1 MIGKKLI
8 ALLVLIMTGLVMTPA
23 HSADSLGI
31 GLTVIPVNDGTNANL
46 SFNNRLWFGIEQGQ
60 SFTRQI
66 EISSS
71 SAIAQKV
78 EMQLFD
84 VLYDNG
90 ARGIRTDRASATS
103 PWVEFSPASV
113 VLPPKGKANVSMTY
127 TIPMNAPDSSYEAFL
142 RVNASAVSL
151 PKSQESKDGGVRVVL
166 AGSAAID
173 LPVWL
178 GVGDPIN
185 LKSDFEISGVFGAL
199 IGGEKKLR
207 VIVKNSGKTPLG
219 LDGSVQLID
228 AAFSDRTFGPFSY
241 RSSEIQ
247 PGQESFID
255 IAMPDEVTEG
265 RWKIFVVAEQGSI
278 RKSKV
283 FEEELT
289 FKPLGTGFPIQ
300 FLIVMLG
307 IIGLVFGWRLIR
319 SSSRPTSKSQSRFRK
334 SELGEK
340 QIAQEKLIEQ
350 LNAQIAAQEFRKKKR
365 PTKKES
371 SKKVIKKA
379 PASKKSQVKK
389 ASASKKSQ
397 VKKASAS
404 KKSQVK
410 KATLKKKSVRKKP
423 AKRATAK
430 KR

>member
-23 HSADSLGI
+23 YSADSLGI

-66 EISSS
+66 EVSSS
-71 SAIAQKV
+71 STIAQKV

-90 ARGIRTDRASATS
+90 LRGIRTDRASTTT
-103 PWVEFSPASV
+103 PWVKFSPASV
-113 VLPPKGKANVSMTY
+113 VLPPKGKANISMTY
-127 TIPMNAPDSSYEAFL
+127 TIPTDAPDSSYEAFL
-142 RVNASAVSL
+142 RVNASAVNL

-219 LDGSVQLID
+219 LDGSVQLTD

-241 RSSEIQ
+241 RSPEIQ

-300 FLIVMLG
+300 FLIVILA

-319 SSSRPTSKSQSRFRK
+319 SSSSPISKSQSRFRK
-334 SELGEK
+334 SQLGDK
-340 QIAQEKLIEQ
+340 QIAQELIKQ

-365 PTKKES
+365 PTKKRS
-371 SKKVIKKA
+371 PKKVI
-379 PASKKSQVKK
+379 KK

>member
-8 ALLVLIMTGLVMTPA
+8 ALLVLIMAGLVMTPA
-23 HSADSLGI
+23 YSADSLGI

-66 EISSS
+66 EVSSS
-71 SAIAQKV
+71 STIAQKV

-90 ARGIRTDRASATS
+90 LRGIRTDRASTTT
-103 PWVEFSPASV
+103 PWVKFSPASV
-113 VLPPKGKANVSMTY
+113 VLPPKGKANISMTY
-127 TIPMNAPDSSYEAFL
+127 TIPTDVPDSSYEAFL
-142 RVNASAVSL
+142 RVNASAVNL
-151 PKSQESKDGGVRVVL
+151 PKLQQSKDGGVRVVL

-219 LDGSVQLID
+219 LDGSVQLTD

-241 RSSEIQ
+241 RSPEIQ

-300 FLIVMLG
+300 FLIVILG

-319 SSSRPTSKSQSRFRK
+319 SSSSPISKSQSRFRK
-334 SELGEK
+334 SQLGDK
-340 QIAQEKLIEQ
+340 QIAQELIKQ

-365 PTKKES
+365 PTKKRS
-371 SKKVIKKA
+371 PKKVI
-379 PASKKSQVKK
+379 
-389 ASASKKSQ
+389 
-397 VKKASAS
+397 KKASAS

>member
-1 MIGKKLI
+1 
-8 ALLVLIMTGLVMTPA
+8 
-23 HSADSLGI
+23 
-31 GLTVIPVNDGTNANL
+31 
-46 SFNNRLWFGIEQGQ
+46 
-60 SFTRQI
+60 
-66 EISSS
+66 
-71 SAIAQKV
+71 
-78 EMQLFD
+78 MQLFD

-90 ARGIRTDRASATS
+90 ARGIRTDRASTTT
-103 PWVEFSPASV
+103 PWVKFSPASV
-113 VLPPKGKANVSMTY
+113 VLPPKGKANISMTY
-127 TIPMNAPDSSYEAFL
+127 TIPTDAPDSSYEAFL
-142 RVNASAVSL
+142 RVNASAVNL

-219 LDGSVQLID
+219 LDGSVQLTD
-228 AAFSDRTFGPFSY
+228 AAFSDRTFGPFFY
-241 RSSEIQ
+241 RSPEIQ

-300 FLIVMLG
+300 FLIVILA

-319 SSSRPTSKSQSRFRK
+319 SSSSPISKSQSRFRK
-334 SELGEK
+334 SQLGDK
-340 QIAQEKLIEQ
+340 QIAQELIKQ

-365 PTKKES
+365 PTKKRS
-371 SKKVIKKA
+371 PKKVI
-379 PASKKSQVKK
+379 KK

>member
-8 ALLVLIMTGLVMTPA
+8 AVLVLIMAGLVMTPA
-23 HSADSLGI
+23 YSADSLGI

-66 EISSS
+66 EVSSS
-71 SAIAQKV
+71 STIAQKV

-90 ARGIRTDRASATS
+90 LRGIRTDRASTTT
-103 PWVEFSPASV
+103 PWVKFSPASV
-113 VLPPKGKANVSMTY
+113 VLPPKGKANISMTY
-127 TIPMNAPDSSYEAFL
+127 TIPTDAPDSSYEAFL
-142 RVNASAVSL
+142 RVNASAVNL

-219 LDGSVQLID
+219 LDGSVQLTD
-228 AAFSDRTFGPFSY
+228 AAFSDRTFGPFFY
-241 RSSEIQ
+241 RSPEIQ

-300 FLIVMLG
+300 FLIAILA
-307 IIGLVFGWRLIR
+307 IIGLVLGWRLIR
-319 SSSRPTSKSQSRFRK
+319 SSSSPISKSQSRFRK
-334 SELGEK
+334 SQLGDK
-340 QIAQEKLIEQ
+340 QIAQELIKQ

-365 PTKKES
+365 PTKKRS
-371 SKKVIKKA
+371 PKKVI
-379 PASKKSQVKK
+379 
-389 ASASKKSQ
+389 
-397 VKKASAS
+397 KKASAS

>member
-1 MIGKKLI
+1 VIGKKLI
-8 ALLVLIMTGLVMTPA
+8 ALLVLIMAGLVMTPA
-23 HSADSLGI
+23 YSADSLGI

-66 EISSS
+66 EVSSS
-71 SAIAQKV
+71 STIAQKV

-90 ARGIRTDRASATS
+90 LRGIRTDRASATS

-142 RVNASAVSL
+142 RVNASAVNL

-219 LDGSVQLID
+219 LDGSVQLTD
-228 AAFSDRTFGPFSY
+228 AAFSDRTFGPFFY
-241 RSSEIQ
+241 RSPEIQ

-300 FLIVMLG
+300 FLIVILA

-319 SSSRPTSKSQSRFRK
+319 SSSSPISKSQSRFRK
-334 SELGEK
+334 SQLGDK
-340 QIAQEKLIEQ
+340 QIAQELIKQ

-365 PTKKES
+365 PTKKRS
-371 SKKVIKKA
+371 PKKVI
-379 PASKKSQVKK
+379 KK

>member
-8 ALLVLIMTGLVMTPA
+8 ALPVLIMAGLVMTPA
-23 HSADSLGI
+23 YSADSLGI

-66 EISSS
+66 EVSSS
-71 SAIAQKV
+71 STIAQKV

-90 ARGIRTDRASATS
+90 LRGIRTDRASTTT
-103 PWVEFSPASV
+103 PWVKFSPASV
-113 VLPPKGKANVSMTY
+113 VLPPKGKANISMTY
-127 TIPMNAPDSSYEAFL
+127 TIPTDAPDSSYEAFL
-142 RVNASAVSL
+142 RVNASAVNL
-151 PKSQESKDGGVRVVL
+151 PKSQQSKDGGVRVVL

-219 LDGSVQLID
+219 LDGSVQLTD
-228 AAFSDRTFGPFSY
+228 AAFSDRTFGPFFY
-241 RSSEIQ
+241 RSPEIQ

-300 FLIVMLG
+300 FLIVILA

-319 SSSRPTSKSQSRFRK
+319 SSSSPISKSQSRFRK
-334 SELGEK
+334 SQLGDK
-340 QIAQEKLIEQ
+340 QIAQELIKQ

-365 PTKKES
+365 PTKKRS
-371 SKKVIKKA
+371 PKKVI
-379 PASKKSQVKK
+379 
-389 ASASKKSQ
+389 
-397 VKKASAS
+397 KKASAS

>member
-1 MIGKKLI
+1 VIGKKMI
-8 ALLVLIMTGLVMTPA
+8 ALLVLIMAGLVMTPA
-23 HSADSLGI
+23 YSADSLGI

-66 EISSS
+66 EVSSS
-71 SAIAQKV
+71 STIAQKV

-90 ARGIRTDRASATS
+90 LRGIRTDRASATS

-113 VLPPKGKANVSMTY
+113 VLPPKGKANVRMTY

-142 RVNASAVSL
+142 RVNASAVNL

-219 LDGSVQLID
+219 LDGSVQLTD
-228 AAFSDRTFGPFSY
+228 AVFSDRTFGPFSY
-241 RSSEIQ
+241 RSPEIQ

-307 IIGLVFGWRLIR
+307 IIGLVFGWRLIS
-319 SSSRPTSKSQSRFRK
+319 SSSRPISKSQSRFRK
-334 SELGEK
+334 SQLGDK
-340 QIAQEKLIEQ
+340 QIAQELIKQ

-365 PTKKES
+365 PTKKRS
-371 SKKVIKKA
+371 PKKVI
-379 PASKKSQVKK
+379 
-389 ASASKKSQ
+389 
-397 VKKASAS
+397 KKASAS

>member
-1 MIGKKLI
+1 
-8 ALLVLIMTGLVMTPA
+8 
-23 HSADSLGI
+23 
-31 GLTVIPVNDGTNANL
+31 
-46 SFNNRLWFGIEQGQ
+46 
-60 SFTRQI
+60 
-66 EISSS
+66 
-71 SAIAQKV
+71 
-78 EMQLFD
+78 
-84 VLYDNG
+84 
-90 ARGIRTDRASATS
+90 
-103 PWVEFSPASV
+103 
-113 VLPPKGKANVSMTY
+113 
-127 TIPMNAPDSSYEAFL
+127 MNAPDSSYEAFL
-142 RVNASAVSL
+142 RVNASAVNL

-219 LDGSVQLID
+219 LDGSVQLTD
-228 AAFSDRTFGPFSY
+228 AVFSDRTFGPFSY
-241 RSSEIQ
+241 RSPEIQ

-289 FKPLGTGFPIQ
+289 FKPLGTGFQIQ

-319 SSSRPTSKSQSRFRK
+319 SPSRPNSKSQSRFRK
-334 SELGEK
+334 SELDEK

-350 LNAQIAAQEFRKKKR
+350 LNAQIAAQEFRKKNR

-371 SKKVIKKA
+371 PKKVIKKA
-379 PASKKSQVKK
+379 SASKKSQVKK

>member
-1 MIGKKLI
+1 
-8 ALLVLIMTGLVMTPA
+8 MTPA
-23 HSADSLGI
+23 YSADSLGI

-66 EISSS
+66 EVSSS

-90 ARGIRTDRASATS
+90 ARGIRTDRASTTT
-103 PWVEFSPASV
+103 PWVKFSPASV
-113 VLPPKGKANVSMTY
+113 VLPPKGKANISMTY
-127 TIPMNAPDSSYEAFL
+127 TIPTDAPDSSYEAFL
-142 RVNASAVSL
+142 RVNASAVNL

-219 LDGSVQLID
+219 LDGSVQLTD
-228 AAFSDRTFGPFSY
+228 AAFSDRTFGPFFY
-241 RSSEIQ
+241 RSPEIQ

-300 FLIVMLG
+300 FLIVILA

-319 SSSRPTSKSQSRFRK
+319 SSSSPISKSQSRFRK
-334 SELGEK
+334 SQLGDK
-340 QIAQEKLIEQ
+340 QIAQELIKQ

-365 PTKKES
+365 PTKKRS
-371 SKKVIKKA
+371 PKKVI
-379 PASKKSQVKK
+379 KK

>member
-1 MIGKKLI
+1 M
-8 ALLVLIMTGLVMTPA
+8 AGLVMTPA
-23 HSADSLGI
+23 YSADSLGI

-66 EISSS
+66 EVSSS
-71 SAIAQKV
+71 STIAQKV

-90 ARGIRTDRASATS
+90 LRGIRTDRASTTT
-103 PWVEFSPASV
+103 PWVKFSPASV
-113 VLPPKGKANVSMTY
+113 VLPPKGKANISMTY
-127 TIPMNAPDSSYEAFL
+127 TIPTDAPDSSYEAFL
-142 RVNASAVSL
+142 RVNASAVNL
-151 PKSQESKDGGVRVVL
+151 PKSQQSKDGGVRVVL

-219 LDGSVQLID
+219 LDGSVQLTD
-228 AAFSDRTFGPFSY
+228 AAFSDRTFGPFFY
-241 RSSEIQ
+241 RSPEIQ

-300 FLIVMLG
+300 FLIVILA

-319 SSSRPTSKSQSRFRK
+319 SSSSPISKSQSRFRK
-334 SELGEK
+334 SQLGDK
-340 QIAQEKLIEQ
+340 QIAQELIKQ

-365 PTKKES
+365 PTKKRS
-371 SKKVIKKA
+371 PKKVI
-379 PASKKSQVKK
+379 
-389 ASASKKSQ
+389 
-397 VKKASAS
+397 KKASAS

>member
-1 MIGKKLI
+1 
-8 ALLVLIMTGLVMTPA
+8 MTPA
-23 HSADSLGI
+23 YSADSLGI

-66 EISSS
+66 EVSSS
-71 SAIAQKV
+71 STIAQKV

-90 ARGIRTDRASATS
+90 LRGIRTDRASTTT
-103 PWVEFSPASV
+103 PWVKFSPASV
-113 VLPPKGKANVSMTY
+113 VLPPKGKANISMTY
-127 TIPMNAPDSSYEAFL
+127 TIPTDAPDSSYEAFL
-142 RVNASAVSL
+142 RVNASAVNL

-219 LDGSVQLID
+219 LDGSVQLTD
-228 AAFSDRTFGPFSY
+228 AAFSDRTFGPFFY
-241 RSSEIQ
+241 RSPEIQ

-300 FLIVMLG
+300 FLIVILA

-319 SSSRPTSKSQSRFRK
+319 SSSSPISKSQSRFRK
-334 SELGEK
+334 SQLGDK
-340 QIAQEKLIEQ
+340 QIAQELIKQ

-365 PTKKES
+365 PTKKRS
-371 SKKVIKKA
+371 PKKVI
-379 PASKKSQVKK
+379 
-389 ASASKKSQ
+389 
-397 VKKASAS
+397 KKASAS

>member
-1 MIGKKLI
+1 VIGKKMI
-8 ALLVLIMTGLVMTPA
+8 ALLVLIMAGLVMTPA
-23 HSADSLGI
+23 YSADSLGI

-66 EISSS
+66 EVSSS
-71 SAIAQKV
+71 STIAQKV

-90 ARGIRTDRASATS
+90 LRGIRTDRASTTT
-103 PWVEFSPASV
+103 PWVKFSPASV
-113 VLPPKGKANVSMTY
+113 VLPPKGKANISMTY
-127 TIPMNAPDSSYEAFL
+127 TIPTDAPDSSYEAFL
-142 RVNASAVSL
+142 RVNASAVNL

-219 LDGSVQLID
+219 LDGSVQLTD
-228 AAFSDRTFGPFSY
+228 AAFSDRTFGPFFY
-241 RSSEIQ
+241 RSPEIQ

-300 FLIVMLG
+300 FLIVILA

-319 SSSRPTSKSQSRFRK
+319 SSSSPISKSQSRFRK
-334 SELGEK
+334 SQLGDK
-340 QIAQEKLIEQ
+340 QIAQELIKQ

-365 PTKKES
+365 PTKKRS
-371 SKKVIKKA
+371 PKKVI
-379 PASKKSQVKK
+379 KK

>member
-1 MIGKKLI
+1 VIGKKLI
-8 ALLVLIMTGLVMTPA
+8 ALLVLIMAGLVMTPA
-23 HSADSLGI
+23 YSADSLGI

-66 EISSS
+66 EVSSS
-71 SAIAQKV
+71 STIAQKV

-90 ARGIRTDRASATS
+90 LRGIRTDRASTTT
-103 PWVEFSPASV
+103 PWVKFSPASV
-113 VLPPKGKANVSMTY
+113 VLPPKGKANISMTY
-127 TIPMNAPDSSYEAFL
+127 TIPTDAPDSSYEAFL
-142 RVNASAVSL
+142 RVNASAVNL

-219 LDGSVQLID
+219 LDGSVQLTD
-228 AAFSDRTFGPFSY
+228 AAFSDRTFGPFFY
-241 RSSEIQ
+241 RSPEIQ

-300 FLIVMLG
+300 FLIVILA

-319 SSSRPTSKSQSRFRK
+319 SSSSPISKSQSRFRK
-334 SELGEK
+334 SQLGDK
-340 QIAQEKLIEQ
+340 QIAQELIKQ

-365 PTKKES
+365 PTKKRS
-371 SKKVIKKA
+371 PKKVI
-379 PASKKSQVKK
+379 
-389 ASASKKSQ
+389 
-397 VKKASAS
+397 KKASAS

>member
-8 ALLVLIMTGLVMTPA
+8 ALLVLIMAGLVMTPA
-23 HSADSLGI
+23 YSADSLGI

-66 EISSS
+66 EVSSS
-71 SAIAQKV
+71 STIAQKV

-90 ARGIRTDRASATS
+90 LRGIRTDRASTTT
-103 PWVEFSPASV
+103 PWVKFSPASV
-113 VLPPKGKANVSMTY
+113 VLPPKGKANISMTY
-127 TIPMNAPDSSYEAFL
+127 TIPTDAPDSSYEAFL
-142 RVNASAVSL
+142 RVNASAVNL
-151 PKSQESKDGGVRVVL
+151 PKSQQSKDGGVRVVL

-219 LDGSVQLID
+219 LDGSVQLTD
-228 AAFSDRTFGPFSY
+228 AAFSDRTFGPFFY
-241 RSSEIQ
+241 RSPEIQ

-300 FLIVMLG
+300 FLIVILA

-319 SSSRPTSKSQSRFRK
+319 SSSSPISKSQSRFRK
-334 SELGEK
+334 SQLGDK
-340 QIAQEKLIEQ
+340 QIAQELIKQ

-365 PTKKES
+365 PTKKRS
-371 SKKVIKKA
+371 PKKVI
-379 PASKKSQVKK
+379 
-389 ASASKKSQ
+389 
-397 VKKASAS
+397 KKASAS

>member
-1 MIGKKLI
+1 VIGKKLI
-8 ALLVLIMTGLVMTPA
+8 ALLVLIMAGLVMTPA
-23 HSADSLGI
+23 YSADSLGI

-66 EISSS
+66 EVSSS
-71 SAIAQKV
+71 STIAQKV

-90 ARGIRTDRASATS
+90 ARGIRTDRASTTT
-103 PWVEFSPASV
+103 PWVKFSPASV
-113 VLPPKGKANVSMTY
+113 VLPPKGKANISMTY
-127 TIPMNAPDSSYEAFL
+127 TIPTDAPDSSYEAFL
-142 RVNASAVSL
+142 RVNASAVNL

-219 LDGSVQLID
+219 LDGSVQLTD
-228 AAFSDRTFGPFSY
+228 AAFSDRTFGPFFY
-241 RSSEIQ
+241 RSPEIQ

-300 FLIVMLG
+300 FLIVILA

-319 SSSRPTSKSQSRFRK
+319 SSSSPISKSQSRFRK
-334 SELGEK
+334 SQLGDK
-340 QIAQEKLIEQ
+340 QIAQELIKQ

-365 PTKKES
+365 PTKKRS
-371 SKKVIKKA
+371 PKKVI
-379 PASKKSQVKK
+379 
-389 ASASKKSQ
+389 
-397 VKKASAS
+397 KKASAS

>member
-1 MIGKKLI
+1 VIGKKLI
-8 ALLVLIMTGLVMTPA
+8 ALLVLIMAGLVMTPA
-23 HSADSLGI
+23 YSADSLGI

-66 EISSS
+66 EVSSS
-71 SAIAQKV
+71 STIAQKV

-90 ARGIRTDRASATS
+90 LRGIRTDRASTTT
-103 PWVEFSPASV
+103 PWVKFSPASV
-113 VLPPKGKANVSMTY
+113 VLPPKGKANISMTY
-127 TIPMNAPDSSYEAFL
+127 TIPTDAPDSSYEAFL
-142 RVNASAVSL
+142 RVNASAVNL
-151 PKSQESKDGGVRVVL
+151 PKSQQSKDGGVRVVL

-219 LDGSVQLID
+219 LDGSVQLTD
-228 AAFSDRTFGPFSY
+228 AAFSDRTFGPFFY
-241 RSSEIQ
+241 RSPEIQ

-300 FLIVMLG
+300 FLIVILA

-319 SSSRPTSKSQSRFRK
+319 SSSSPISKSQSRFRK
-334 SELGEK
+334 SQLGDK
-340 QIAQEKLIEQ
+340 QIAQELIKQ

-365 PTKKES
+365 PTKKRS
-371 SKKVIKKA
+371 PKKVI
-379 PASKKSQVKK
+379 KK

>member
-1 MIGKKLI
+1 
-8 ALLVLIMTGLVMTPA
+8 
-23 HSADSLGI
+23 
-31 GLTVIPVNDGTNANL
+31 
-46 SFNNRLWFGIEQGQ
+46 
-60 SFTRQI
+60 
-66 EISSS
+66 
-71 SAIAQKV
+71 
-78 EMQLFD
+78 
-84 VLYDNG
+84 
-90 ARGIRTDRASATS
+90 
-103 PWVEFSPASV
+103 
-113 VLPPKGKANVSMTY
+113 
-127 TIPMNAPDSSYEAFL
+127 
-142 RVNASAVSL
+142 
-151 PKSQESKDGGVRVVL
+151 VL

-173 LPVWL
+173 TPVWL

-185 LKSDFEISGVFGAL
+185 LKSDFEISGVFGVL

-207 VIVKNSGKTPLG
+207 VNVKNSGKTPLG
-219 LDGSVQLID
+219 LDGSVQLTD
-228 AAFSDRTFGPFSY
+228 AAFSDRTFGPFFY
-241 RSSEIQ
+241 RSPEIQ
-247 PGQESFID
+247 PGQDSFID

-300 FLIVMLG
+300 FLIVILA

-319 SSSRPTSKSQSRFRK
+319 SSSSPISKSQSRFRK
-334 SELGEK
+334 SQLGDK
-340 QIAQEKLIEQ
+340 QIAQEKLIKQ

-365 PTKKES
+365 PTKKRS
-371 SKKVIKKA
+371 PKKVIKK
-379 PASKKSQVKK
+379 S
-389 ASASKKSQ
+389 
-397 VKKASAS
+397 SAS

>member
-8 ALLVLIMTGLVMTPA
+8 AVLVLIMAGLVMTPA
-23 HSADSLGI
+23 YSADSLGI

-66 EISSS
+66 EVSSS
-71 SAIAQKV
+71 STIAQKV

-90 ARGIRTDRASATS
+90 LRGIRTDRASTTT
-103 PWVEFSPASV
+103 PWVKFSPASV
-113 VLPPKGKANVSMTY
+113 VLPPKGKANISMTY
-127 TIPMNAPDSSYEAFL
+127 TIPTDAPDSSYEAFL
-142 RVNASAVSL
+142 RVNASAVNL

-219 LDGSVQLID
+219 LDGSVQLTD
-228 AAFSDRTFGPFSY
+228 AAFSDRTFGPFFY
-241 RSSEIQ
+241 RSPEIQ

-300 FLIVMLG
+300 FLIVILA

-319 SSSRPTSKSQSRFRK
+319 SSSSPISKSQSRFRK
-334 SELGEK
+334 SQLGDK
-340 QIAQEKLIEQ
+340 QIAQELIKQ

-365 PTKKES
+365 PTKKRS
-371 SKKVIKKA
+371 PKKVI
-379 PASKKSQVKK
+379 KK

>member
-1 MIGKKLI
+1 VIGKKMI
-8 ALLVLIMTGLVMTPA
+8 ALLVLIMAGLVMTPA
-23 HSADSLGI
+23 YSADSLGI

-66 EISSS
+66 EVSSS
-71 SAIAQKV
+71 STIAQKV

-90 ARGIRTDRASATS
+90 LRGIRTDRASATS

-142 RVNASAVSL
+142 RVNASAVNL

-219 LDGSVQLID
+219 LDGSVQLTD
-228 AAFSDRTFGPFSY
+228 AVFSDRTFGPFSY
-241 RSSEIQ
+241 RSPEIQ

-289 FKPLGTGFPIQ
+289 FNPLGTGFPIQ
-300 FLIVMLG
+300 FLIVILA

-319 SSSRPTSKSQSRFRK
+319 SSSRPISKSQSRFRK
-334 SELGEK
+334 SQLGDK
-340 QIAQEKLIEQ
+340 QIAQELIKQ

-365 PTKKES
+365 PTKKRS
-371 SKKVIKKA
+371 PKKVI
-379 PASKKSQVKK
+379 KK

>member
-1 MIGKKLI
+1 VIGKKMI
-8 ALLVLIMTGLVMTPA
+8 ALLVLIMAGLVMTPA
-23 HSADSLGI
+23 YSADSLGI

-66 EISSS
+66 EVSSS
-71 SAIAQKV
+71 STIAQKV

-90 ARGIRTDRASATS
+90 LRGIRTDRASTTT
-103 PWVEFSPASV
+103 PWVKFSPASV
-113 VLPPKGKANVSMTY
+113 VLPPKGKANISMTY
-127 TIPMNAPDSSYEAFL
+127 TIPTDAPDSSYEAFL
-142 RVNASAVSL
+142 RVNASAVNL

-219 LDGSVQLID
+219 LDGSVQLTD
-228 AAFSDRTFGPFSY
+228 AAFSDRTFGPFFY
-241 RSSEIQ
+241 RSPEIQ

-300 FLIVMLG
+300 FLIVILA
-307 IIGLVFGWRLIR
+307 IIGLVLGWRLIR
-319 SSSRPTSKSQSRFRK
+319 SSSSPISKSQSRFRK
-334 SELGEK
+334 SQLGDK
-340 QIAQEKLIEQ
+340 QIAQELIKQ

-365 PTKKES
+365 PTKKRS
-371 SKKVIKKA
+371 PKKVI
-379 PASKKSQVKK
+379 
-389 ASASKKSQ
+389 
-397 VKKASAS
+397 KKASAS

>member
-1 MIGKKLI
+1 VIGKKLI
-8 ALLVLIMTGLVMTPA
+8 ALLVLIMAGLVMTPA
-23 HSADSLGI
+23 YSADSLGI

-66 EISSS
+66 EVSSS
-71 SAIAQKV
+71 STIAQKV

-90 ARGIRTDRASATS
+90 LRGIRTDRASTTT
-103 PWVEFSPASV
+103 PWVKFSPASV
-113 VLPPKGKANVSMTY
+113 VLPPKGKANISMTY
-127 TIPMNAPDSSYEAFL
+127 TIPTDAPDSSYEAFL
-142 RVNASAVSL
+142 RVNASAVNL

-219 LDGSVQLID
+219 LDGSVQLTD
-228 AAFSDRTFGPFSY
+228 AAFSDRTFGPFFY
-241 RSSEIQ
+241 RSPEIQ

-300 FLIVMLG
+300 FLIVILA

-319 SSSRPTSKSQSRFRK
+319 SSSSPISKSQSRFRK
-334 SELGEK
+334 SQLGDK
-340 QIAQEKLIEQ
+340 QIAQELIKQ

-365 PTKKES
+365 PTKKRS
-371 SKKVIKKA
+371 PKKVI
-379 PASKKSQVKK
+379 
-389 ASASKKSQ
+389 
-397 VKKASAS
+397 KKASAS

-410 KATLKKKSVRKKP
+410 KATRKKKSVRKKP
-423 AKRATAK
+423 AKRATTK

>member
-8 ALLVLIMTGLVMTPA
+8 ALLVLIMAGLVMTPA
-23 HSADSLGI
+23 YSADSLGI

-66 EISSS
+66 EVSSS
-71 SAIAQKV
+71 STIAQKV

-90 ARGIRTDRASATS
+90 LRGIRTDRASTTT
-103 PWVEFSPASV
+103 PWVKFSPASV
-113 VLPPKGKANVSMTY
+113 VLPPKGKANISMTY
-127 TIPMNAPDSSYEAFL
+127 TIPTDAPDSSYEAFL
-142 RVNASAVSL
+142 RVNASAVNL

-219 LDGSVQLID
+219 LDGSVQLTD
-228 AAFSDRTFGPFSY
+228 AAFSDRTFGPFFY
-241 RSSEIQ
+241 RSPEIQ

-300 FLIVMLG
+300 FLIVILA

-319 SSSRPTSKSQSRFRK
+319 SSSSPISKSQSRFRK
-334 SELGEK
+334 SQLGDK
-340 QIAQEKLIEQ
+340 QIAQELIKQ

-365 PTKKES
+365 PTKKRS
-371 SKKVIKKA
+371 PKKVI
-379 PASKKSQVKK
+379 
-389 ASASKKSQ
+389 
-397 VKKASAS
+397 KKASAS

>member
-1 MIGKKLI
+1 VIGKKLI
-8 ALLVLIMTGLVMTPA
+8 ALLVLIMAGLVMTPA
-23 HSADSLGI
+23 YSADSLGI

-66 EISSS
+66 EVSSS
-71 SAIAQKV
+71 STIAQKV

-90 ARGIRTDRASATS
+90 LRGIRTDRASTTT
-103 PWVEFSPASV
+103 PWVKFSPASV
-113 VLPPKGKANVSMTY
+113 VLPPKGKANISMTY
-127 TIPMNAPDSSYEAFL
+127 TIPTDAPDSSYEAFL
-142 RVNASAVSL
+142 RVNASAVNL

-219 LDGSVQLID
+219 LDGSVQLTD
-228 AAFSDRTFGPFSY
+228 AAFSDRTFGPFFY
-241 RSSEIQ
+241 RSPEIQ

-300 FLIVMLG
+300 FLIVILA

-319 SSSRPTSKSQSRFRK
+319 SSSSPISKSQSRFRK
-334 SELGEK
+334 SQLGDK
-340 QIAQEKLIEQ
+340 QIAQELIKQ

-365 PTKKES
+365 PTKKRS
-371 SKKVIKKA
+371 PKKVI
-379 PASKKSQVKK
+379 KK

>member
-1 MIGKKLI
+1 VIGKKMI
-8 ALLVLIMTGLVMTPA
+8 ALLVLIMAGLVMTPA
-23 HSADSLGI
+23 YSADSLGI

-66 EISSS
+66 EVSSS
-71 SAIAQKV
+71 STIAQKV

-90 ARGIRTDRASATS
+90 LRGIRTDRASATS

-142 RVNASAVSL
+142 RVNASAVNL

-219 LDGSVQLID
+219 LDGSVQLTD

-241 RSSEIQ
+241 RSPEIQ

-300 FLIVMLG
+300 FLIVILA

-319 SSSRPTSKSQSRFRK
+319 SSSSPISKSQSRFRK
-334 SELGEK
+334 SQLGDK
-340 QIAQEKLIEQ
+340 QIAQELIKQ

-365 PTKKES
+365 PTKKRS
-371 SKKVIKKA
+371 PKKVI
-379 PASKKSQVKK
+379 
-389 ASASKKSQ
+389 
-397 VKKASAS
+397 KKASAS

-423 AKRATAK
+423 DKRATAK

>member
-1 MIGKKLI
+1 VIGKKLI
-8 ALLVLIMTGLVMTPA
+8 ALLVLIMAGLVMTPA
-23 HSADSLGI
+23 YSADSLGI

-90 ARGIRTDRASATS
+90 ARGIRTDRASTTT
-103 PWVEFSPASV
+103 PWVKFSPASV
-113 VLPPKGKANVSMTY
+113 VLPPKGKANISMTY
-127 TIPMNAPDSSYEAFL
+127 TIPTDAPDSSYEAFL
-142 RVNASAVSL
+142 RVNASAVNL

-219 LDGSVQLID
+219 LDGSVQLTD
-228 AAFSDRTFGPFSY
+228 AVFSDRTFGPFSY
-241 RSSEIQ
+241 RSPEIQ

-300 FLIVMLG
+300 FLIVILA

-319 SSSRPTSKSQSRFRK
+319 SSSSPISKSQSRFRK
-334 SELGEK
+334 SQLGDK
-340 QIAQEKLIEQ
+340 QIAQELIKQ

-365 PTKKES
+365 PTKKRS
-371 SKKVIKKA
+371 PKKVI
-379 PASKKSQVKK
+379 KK

>member
-1 MIGKKLI
+1 VIGKKLI
-8 ALLVLIMTGLVMTPA
+8 ALLVLIMAGLVMTPA
-23 HSADSLGI
+23 YSADSLGI

-66 EISSS
+66 EVSSS
-71 SAIAQKV
+71 STIAQKV

-90 ARGIRTDRASATS
+90 LRGIRTDRASTTT
-103 PWVEFSPASV
+103 PWVKFSPASV
-113 VLPPKGKANVSMTY
+113 VLPPKGKANISMTY
-127 TIPMNAPDSSYEAFL
+127 TIPTDAPDSSYEAFL
-142 RVNASAVSL
+142 RVNASAVNL
-151 PKSQESKDGGVRVVL
+151 PKSQQSKDGGVRVVL

-219 LDGSVQLID
+219 LDGSVQLTD
-228 AAFSDRTFGPFSY
+228 AAFSDRTFGPFFY
-241 RSSEIQ
+241 RSPEIQ

-300 FLIVMLG
+300 FLIVILA

-319 SSSRPTSKSQSRFRK
+319 SSSSPISKSQSRFRK
-334 SELGEK
+334 SQLGDK
-340 QIAQEKLIEQ
+340 QIAQELIKQ

-365 PTKKES
+365 PTKKRS
-371 SKKVIKKA
+371 PKKVI
-379 PASKKSQVKK
+379 
-389 ASASKKSQ
+389 
-397 VKKASAS
+397 KKASAS

>member
-1 MIGKKLI
+1 
-8 ALLVLIMTGLVMTPA
+8 MTGLVMTPA
-23 HSADSLGI
+23 YSADSLGI

-66 EISSS
+66 EVSSS
-71 SAIAQKV
+71 STIAQKV

-90 ARGIRTDRASATS
+90 LRGIRTDRASTTT
-103 PWVEFSPASV
+103 PWVKFSPASV
-113 VLPPKGKANVSMTY
+113 VLPPKGKANISMTY
-127 TIPMNAPDSSYEAFL
+127 TIPTDAPDSSYEAFL
-142 RVNASAVSL
+142 RVNASAVNL
-151 PKSQESKDGGVRVVL
+151 PKSQQSKDGGVRVVL

-219 LDGSVQLID
+219 LDGSVQLTD
-228 AAFSDRTFGPFSY
+228 AAFSDRTFGPFFY
-241 RSSEIQ
+241 RSPEIQ

-300 FLIVMLG
+300 FLIVILA

-319 SSSRPTSKSQSRFRK
+319 SSSSPISKSQSRFRK
-334 SELGEK
+334 SQLGDK
-340 QIAQEKLIEQ
+340 QIAQELIKQ

-365 PTKKES
+365 PTKKRS
-371 SKKVIKKA
+371 PKKVI
-379 PASKKSQVKK
+379 
-389 ASASKKSQ
+389 
-397 VKKASAS
+397 KKASAS

>member
-1 MIGKKLI
+1 VIGKKLI
-8 ALLVLIMTGLVMTPA
+8 ALPVLIMAGLVMTPA
-23 HSADSLGI
+23 YSADSLGI

-66 EISSS
+66 EVSSS
-71 SAIAQKV
+71 STIAQKV

-90 ARGIRTDRASATS
+90 LRGIRTDRASTTT
-103 PWVEFSPASV
+103 PWVKFSPASV
-113 VLPPKGKANVSMTY
+113 VLPPKGKANISMTY
-127 TIPMNAPDSSYEAFL
+127 TIPTDAPDSSYEAFL
-142 RVNASAVSL
+142 RVNASAVNL
-151 PKSQESKDGGVRVVL
+151 PKSQQSKDGGVRVVL

-219 LDGSVQLID
+219 LDGSVQLTD
-228 AAFSDRTFGPFSY
+228 AAFSDRTFGPFFY
-241 RSSEIQ
+241 RSPEIQ

-300 FLIVMLG
+300 FLIVILA

-319 SSSRPTSKSQSRFRK
+319 SSSSPISKSQSRFRK
-334 SELGEK
+334 SQLGDK
-340 QIAQEKLIEQ
+340 QIAQELIKQ

-365 PTKKES
+365 PTKKRS
-371 SKKVIKKA
+371 PKKVI
-379 PASKKSQVKK
+379 
-389 ASASKKSQ
+389 
-397 VKKASAS
+397 KKASAS

>member
-1 MIGKKLI
+1 VIGKKLI
-8 ALLVLIMTGLVMTPA
+8 ALLVLIMAGLVMTPA
-23 HSADSLGI
+23 YSADSLGI

-66 EISSS
+66 EVSSS
-71 SAIAQKV
+71 STIAQKV

-90 ARGIRTDRASATS
+90 LRGIRTDRASTTT
-103 PWVEFSPASV
+103 PWVKFSPASV
-113 VLPPKGKANVSMTY
+113 VLPPKGKANISMTY
-127 TIPMNAPDSSYEAFL
+127 TIPTDAPDSSYEAFL
-142 RVNASAVSL
+142 RVNASAVNL
-151 PKSQESKDGGVRVVL
+151 PKSQQSKDGGVRVVL

-219 LDGSVQLID
+219 LDGSVQLTD
-228 AAFSDRTFGPFSY
+228 AAFSDRTFGPFFY
-241 RSSEIQ
+241 RSPEIQ

-300 FLIVMLG
+300 FLIVILA

-319 SSSRPTSKSQSRFRK
+319 SSSSPISKSQSRFRK
-334 SELGEK
+334 SQLGDK
-340 QIAQEKLIEQ
+340 QIAQELIKQ

-365 PTKKES
+365 PTKKRS
-371 SKKVIKKA
+371 PKKVI
-379 PASKKSQVKK
+379 KK

-397 VKKASAS
+397 A
-404 KKSQVK
+404 K
-410 KATLKKKSVRKKP
+410 KATRKKKSVRKKP

>member
-1 MIGKKLI
+1 VIGKKLI
-8 ALLVLIMTGLVMTPA
+8 AVLVLIMAGLVMTPA
-23 HSADSLGI
+23 YSADSLGI

-66 EISSS
+66 EVSSS
-71 SAIAQKV
+71 STIAQKV

-90 ARGIRTDRASATS
+90 LRGIRTDRASTTT
-103 PWVEFSPASV
+103 PWVKFSPASV
-113 VLPPKGKANVSMTY
+113 VLPPKGKANISMTY
-127 TIPMNAPDSSYEAFL
+127 TIPTDAPDSSYEAFL
-142 RVNASAVSL
+142 RVNASAVNL

-219 LDGSVQLID
+219 LDGSVQLTD
-228 AAFSDRTFGPFSY
+228 AVFSDRTFGPFSY
-241 RSSEIQ
+241 RSPEIQ

-300 FLIVMLG
+300 FLIVILA

-319 SSSRPTSKSQSRFRK
+319 SSSSPISKSQSRFRK
-334 SELGEK
+334 SQLGDK
-340 QIAQEKLIEQ
+340 QIAQELIKQ

-365 PTKKES
+365 PTKKRS
-371 SKKVIKKA
+371 PKKVI
-379 PASKKSQVKK
+379 KK

>member
-1 MIGKKLI
+1 VIGKKMI
-8 ALLVLIMTGLVMTPA
+8 ALLVLIMAGLVMTPA
-23 HSADSLGI
+23 YSADSLGI

-66 EISSS
+66 EVSSS
-71 SAIAQKV
+71 STIAQKV

-90 ARGIRTDRASATS
+90 LRGIRTDRASATS

-142 RVNASAVSL
+142 RVNASAVNL

-219 LDGSVQLID
+219 LDGSVQLTD
-228 AAFSDRTFGPFSY
+228 AVFSDRTFGPFSY
-241 RSSEIQ
+241 RSPEIQ

-300 FLIVMLG
+300 FLIVILA

-319 SSSRPTSKSQSRFRK
+319 SSSSPISKSQSRFRK
-334 SELGEK
+334 SQLGDK
-340 QIAQEKLIEQ
+340 QIAQELIKQ

-365 PTKKES
+365 PTKKRS
-371 SKKVIKKA
+371 PKKVI
-379 PASKKSQVKK
+379 KK

>member
-1 MIGKKLI
+1 VIGKKLI
-8 ALLVLIMTGLVMTPA
+8 ALLVLIMAGLVMTPA
-23 HSADSLGI
+23 YSADSLGI

-66 EISSS
+66 EVSSS
-71 SAIAQKV
+71 STIAQKV

-90 ARGIRTDRASATS
+90 LRGIRTDRASATS

-142 RVNASAVSL
+142 RVNASAVNL

-219 LDGSVQLID
+219 LDGSVQLTD
-228 AAFSDRTFGPFSY
+228 AAFSDRTFGPFFY
-241 RSSEIQ
+241 RSPEIQ

-300 FLIVMLG
+300 FLIVILA

-319 SSSRPTSKSQSRFRK
+319 SSSSPISKSQSRFRK
-334 SELGEK
+334 SQLGDK
-340 QIAQEKLIEQ
+340 QIAQELIKQ

-365 PTKKES
+365 PTKKRS
-371 SKKVIKKA
+371 PKKVI
-379 PASKKSQVKK
+379 
-389 ASASKKSQ
+389 
-397 VKKASAS
+397 KKASAS

>member
-1 MIGKKLI
+1 VIGKKMI
-8 ALLVLIMTGLVMTPA
+8 ALLVLIMAGLVMTPA
-23 HSADSLGI
+23 YSADSLGI

-66 EISSS
+66 EVSSS
-71 SAIAQKV
+71 STIAQKV

-90 ARGIRTDRASATS
+90 LRGIRTDRASATS

-142 RVNASAVSL
+142 RVNASAVNL

-219 LDGSVQLID
+219 LDGSVQLTD
-228 AAFSDRTFGPFSY
+228 AAFSDRTFGPFFY
-241 RSSEIQ
+241 RSPEIQ

-300 FLIVMLG
+300 FLIVILA

-319 SSSRPTSKSQSRFRK
+319 SSSSPISKSQSRFRK
-334 SELGEK
+334 SQLGDK
-340 QIAQEKLIEQ
+340 QIAQELIKQ

-365 PTKKES
+365 PTKKRS
-371 SKKVIKKA
+371 PKKVI
-379 PASKKSQVKK
+379 
-389 ASASKKSQ
+389 
-397 VKKASAS
+397 KKASAS

>member
-1 MIGKKLI
+1 VIGKKLI
-8 ALLVLIMTGLVMTPA
+8 ALLVLIMAGLVMTPA
-23 HSADSLGI
+23 YSADSLGI

-66 EISSS
+66 EVSSS
-71 SAIAQKV
+71 STIAQKV

-90 ARGIRTDRASATS
+90 LRGIRTDRASTTT
-103 PWVEFSPASV
+103 PWVKFSPASV
-113 VLPPKGKANVSMTY
+113 VLPPKGKANISMTY
-127 TIPMNAPDSSYEAFL
+127 TIPTDAPDSSYEAFL
-142 RVNASAVSL
+142 RVNASAVNL
-151 PKSQESKDGGVRVVL
+151 PKSQQSKDGGVRVVL

-219 LDGSVQLID
+219 LDGSVQLTD
-228 AAFSDRTFGPFSY
+228 AAFSDRTFGPFFY
-241 RSSEIQ
+241 RSPEIQ

-300 FLIVMLG
+300 FLIVILA
-307 IIGLVFGWRLIR
+307 IIGLVLGWRLIR
-319 SSSRPTSKSQSRFRK
+319 SSSSPISKSQSRFRK
-334 SELGEK
+334 SQLGDK
-340 QIAQEKLIEQ
+340 QIAQELIKQ

-365 PTKKES
+365 PTKKRS
-371 SKKVIKKA
+371 PKKVI
-379 PASKKSQVKK
+379 KK

>member
-1 MIGKKLI
+1 VIGKKLI
-8 ALLVLIMTGLVMTPA
+8 ALWVLIMAGLVMTPA
-23 HSADSLGI
+23 YSADSLGI

-66 EISSS
+66 EVSSS
-71 SAIAQKV
+71 STIAQKV

-90 ARGIRTDRASATS
+90 LRGIRTDRASTTT
-103 PWVEFSPASV
+103 PWVKFSPASV
-113 VLPPKGKANVSMTY
+113 VLPPKGKANISMTY
-127 TIPMNAPDSSYEAFL
+127 TIPTDAPDSSYEAFL
-142 RVNASAVSL
+142 RVNASAVNL

-219 LDGSVQLID
+219 LDGSVQLTD
-228 AAFSDRTFGPFSY
+228 AAFSDRTFGPFFY
-241 RSSEIQ
+241 RSPEIQ

-300 FLIVMLG
+300 FLIVILA

-319 SSSRPTSKSQSRFRK
+319 SSSSPISKSQSRFRK
-334 SELGEK
+334 SQLGDK
-340 QIAQEKLIEQ
+340 QIAQELIKQ

-365 PTKKES
+365 PTKKRS
-371 SKKVIKKA
+371 PKKVI
-379 PASKKSQVKK
+379 
-389 ASASKKSQ
+389 
-397 VKKASAS
+397 KKASAS